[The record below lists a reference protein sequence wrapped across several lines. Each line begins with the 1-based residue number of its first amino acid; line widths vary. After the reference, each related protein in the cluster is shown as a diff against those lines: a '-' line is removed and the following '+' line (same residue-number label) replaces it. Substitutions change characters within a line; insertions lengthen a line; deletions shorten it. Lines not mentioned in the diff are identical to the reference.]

1 MKINRLSLLVV
12 ITAVFAA
19 FTAGFF
25 VGRNFTQDPILLSA
39 FTEPSISVSEQ
50 ESSVNSETEGS
61 QEANEEKTEPT
72 AGQTGQI
79 NINTATLEELDTLP
93 GIGPVIAQRIIDY
106 RNTHGAFTEIGQ
118 LTYVEGIGT
127 KRLASILDLITV
139 GG

>member
-12 ITAVFAA
+12 ITALFAM

-25 VGRNFTQDPILLSA
+25 VGRNFPQEPISLSGI
-39 FTEPSISVSEQ
+39 P
-50 ESSVNSETEGS
+50 
-61 QEANEEKTEPT
+61 EPT
-72 AGQTGQI
+72 ADPSVEATAGSGEGASQTGEVASRPPEADGPI
-79 NINTATLEELDTLP
+79 NINTATVEELDTLP
-93 GIGPVIAQRIIDY
+93 GIGPVIAQRIVDY
-106 RNTHGAFTEIGQ
+106 RNEHGAFTEVGQ